1 MRAMPISLLLLSAC
15 SGGGGEDPEPTPIDP
30 TVYGTFSVSY
40 TDVQLDLG
48 ERGGGFPSRVDARVH
63 WPETDREVPVV
74 VFHHGFQVRTDQYFD
89 LLAQLASWGVA
100 VVAPQYDSGLSSFRT
115 HAQLRDD
122 AVAVLDALDT
132 IALEDGPTLD
142 VGRVGFAGHS
152 RGGKQA
158 IQGAAADDRVDAVVT
173 LDPVDVPPPFGD
185 ADPADYPPSFDDLAG
200 LTIPY
205 AQLGMAYGPDAA
217 APGLQACA
225 PAEGGYA
232 RLYDAAPDGAVQH
245 VVQTGGHNDL
255 VDDCAAGEGGL
266 VCNLCP
272 AGDDPAANNAYSR
285 AFLVAAFGRDLLD
298 EAGFEG
304 WLRGAVG
311 VEGGPEVAVW
321 VNGELGPEDTG
332 APVETGDTDPG
343 ETAETGDTDDTDPD
357 ETGG

>member
-1 MRAMPISLLLLSAC
+1 MRPTPCSVVLLAAC
-15 SGGGGEDPEPTPIDP
+15 SGGGGEDPAPTPIDP

-48 ERGGGFPSRVDARVH
+48 ERGGGFPARVDARVH

-89 LLAQLASWGVA
+89 LLSQLASWGVV
-100 VVAPQYDSGLSSFRT
+100 VVAPQYDSGLTSFRT

-122 AVAVLDALDT
+122 AVAVVDALDT

-142 VGRVGFAGHS
+142 VGRLGFAGHS

-158 IQGAAADDRVDAVVT
+158 ILGAAADGRVEVVVT

-185 ADPADYPPSFDDLAG
+185 FDPADYPPSFDDLAG
-200 LTIPY
+200 LTAPY
-205 AQLGMAYGPDAA
+205 AQLGMGYGPEAA

-232 RLYDAAPDGAVQH
+232 RLFDAAPDGTVQH
-245 VVQTGGHNDL
+245 VLATGGHNDL

-272 AGDDPAANNAYSR
+272 AGDDPAANNAYAR

-298 EAGFEG
+298 EAGFDG
-304 WLRGAVG
+304 WLRGEVEVAGGLDVAVSVKG
-311 VEGGPEVAVW
+311 EGGAQDTSAPE
-321 VNGELGPEDTG
+321 
-332 APVETGDTDPG
+332 ETGDTDPG
-343 ETAETGDTDDTDPD
+343 ETGDSDDTDPG
-357 ETGG
+357 ETGP